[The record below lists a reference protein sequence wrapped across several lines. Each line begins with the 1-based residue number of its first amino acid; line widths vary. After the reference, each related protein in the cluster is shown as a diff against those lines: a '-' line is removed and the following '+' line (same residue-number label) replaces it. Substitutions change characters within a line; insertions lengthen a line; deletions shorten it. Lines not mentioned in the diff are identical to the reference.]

1 MNTPLIQA
9 RGLKRY
15 YRRGIETV
23 KALDGV
29 DLDIR
34 DGEMVSILG
43 PSGSGKTTLIN
54 LLSCLDVPTEGTLTI
69 ASKSVTGLSEDR
81 LADVR
86 RGTLGFIFQKFHLI
100 PTLSVAENVE
110 LPLMFLRRPVDR
122 DATRTALRQVG
133 LENRERHLPK
143 ELSGGEMQRVAVA
156 RALIARPRIL
166 IADEPTGNLDKTNG
180 DAIFQLFRKL
190 CRDQGLTIL
199 ITTHNLALGYEADR
213 VITLEDGRIL
223 KEESGRARAEV
234 AARAGGG
241 GYPLKIQ
248 PSTMARARITP
259 ISIHQGRPRRPGG
272 ASGKT
277 ASRHWRHRTASRGM
291 GRSQSGQGLVGMP
304 SSSGGRRNGSTSPIV
319 FRRSD
324 SEPGGQLLQKRHVV
338 GLQALR
344 EIGQVGFCGVLLQV
358 VQAGRQQMA
367 HRHGVVAFALIS
379 PGAELPQVADQILE
393 RLCLHESPFVL
404 RMPLA

>member
-234 AARAGGG
+234 AARAG
-241 GYPLKIQ
+241 
-248 PSTMARARITP
+248 
-259 ISIHQGRPRRPGG
+259 
-272 ASGKT
+272 
-277 ASRHWRHRTASRGM
+277 
-291 GRSQSGQGLVGMP
+291 
-304 SSSGGRRNGSTSPIV
+304 
-319 FRRSD
+319 
-324 SEPGGQLLQKRHVV
+324 
-338 GLQALR
+338 
-344 EIGQVGFCGVLLQV
+344 
-358 VQAGRQQMA
+358 
-367 HRHGVVAFALIS
+367 
-379 PGAELPQVADQILE
+379 
-393 RLCLHESPFVL
+393 
-404 RMPLA
+404 

>member
-1 MNTPLIQA
+1 MTIPLIQA

-29 DLDIR
+29 DLDIL

-110 LPLMFLRRPVDR
+110 LPLMFLRRAVDR
-122 DATRTALRQVG
+122 EATRAALRQVG
-133 LENRERHLPK
+133 LESRERHLPK

-166 IADEPTGNLDKTNG
+166 IADEPTGNLDKSNG

-190 CRDQGLTIL
+190 CREQGLTIL

-223 KEESGRARAEV
+223 KEEAGRARAEV
-234 AARAGGG
+234 ASRAG
-241 GYPLKIQ
+241 
-248 PSTMARARITP
+248 
-259 ISIHQGRPRRPGG
+259 
-272 ASGKT
+272 
-277 ASRHWRHRTASRGM
+277 
-291 GRSQSGQGLVGMP
+291 
-304 SSSGGRRNGSTSPIV
+304 
-319 FRRSD
+319 
-324 SEPGGQLLQKRHVV
+324 
-338 GLQALR
+338 
-344 EIGQVGFCGVLLQV
+344 
-358 VQAGRQQMA
+358 
-367 HRHGVVAFALIS
+367 
-379 PGAELPQVADQILE
+379 
-393 RLCLHESPFVL
+393 
-404 RMPLA
+404 